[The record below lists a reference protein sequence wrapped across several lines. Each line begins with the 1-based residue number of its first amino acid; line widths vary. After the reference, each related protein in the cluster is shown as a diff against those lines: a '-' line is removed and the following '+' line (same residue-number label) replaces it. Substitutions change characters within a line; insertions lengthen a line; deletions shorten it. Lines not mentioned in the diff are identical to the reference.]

1 MPRTRTSGIRRLNR
15 VKGTVFEVRF
25 RDVDGHQRSRT
36 FETMDQARAFQNAAL
51 TDVRDGAYVSP
62 TAGVV
67 PFLVVAEEWFA
78 AQLQLKRR
86 TQITYRSA
94 IDHNLA
100 PLHDKPVGRI
110 TYADVQAIVTAMTAA
125 GRRPSTVRN
134 VLMVCRLILDEAVR
148 RKFIRTNPCHNVK
161 PPRLRPKDNVFLT
174 VEQVRALADELP
186 PPLDLLILTAAGSGL
201 RAGEL
206 NGLRV
211 RDVELLRRRI
221 NVRQTVTD
229 LGSELIVDTPKSNA
243 GRRTVPISP
252 ALCDLLAA
260 HIGNARLGMD
270 DLVFGDDG
278 KPRRHNTFY
287 LQVFRPAVV
296 RAGLP
301 PETRFHDLRH
311 TYASLMIAAG
321 VNPKRLSVWMGHT
334 TVSLTMDRYGHLYD
348 DESAPAVLDALCAR
362 PAPESAPASPATTTA
377 SVTVLKLR

>member
-1 MPRTRTSGIRRLNR
+1 MARTRTSGIRRLNR
-15 VKGTVFEVRF
+15 VKGTVYEVRF
-25 RDVDGHQRSRT
+25 RDVDGRQRSRT
-36 FETMDQARAFQNAAL
+36 FETLDQARAFQNATQ
-51 TDVRDGAYVSP
+51 TDVRDGTYVAP

-67 PFLVVAEEWFA
+67 AFTVVAEQWFA

-110 TYADVQAIVTAMTAA
+110 AFADVQAIVNAMIAT

-134 VLMVCRLILDEAVR
+134 VLMVCRLILDDAVR
-148 RKFIRTNPCHNVK
+148 RKLIRTNPCYDVK
-161 PPRLRPKDNVFLT
+161 PPRLRPRDNVFLT
-174 VEQVRALADELP
+174 VKQVQALAEELP
-186 PPLDLLILTAAGSGL
+186 PPLDLLVLTAAGSGL

-270 DLVFGDDG
+270 DLVFGDGG

-287 LQVFRPAVV
+287 LQVFKPAVV

-362 PAPESAPASPATTTA
+362 PAPESDPASPATPTA
-377 SVTVLKLR
+377 SVTVLKPR

>member
-1 MPRTRTSGIRRLNR
+1 MTQRVRTRTSGIRRKKR
-15 VKGTVFEVRF
+15 PSGDVFEVRF
-25 RDVDGHQRSRT
+25 RDAEGVQRSRT
-36 FETMDQARAFQNAAL
+36 FPTMDQAKAFQTATL
-51 TDVRDGAYVSP
+51 LDVRDGTYVPP

-67 PFLVVAEEWFA
+67 PFKVVAEQWFA

-100 PLHDKPVGRI
+100 PLHDKPVGKI
-110 TYADVQAIVTAMTAA
+110 TYGDVQAIVTAMTAA

-134 VLMVCRLILDEAVR
+134 VLMVARLILDDAVR
-148 RKFIRTNPCHNVK
+148 RKFIRTNPCRDVK

-174 VEQVRALADELP
+174 VEQVQALAEQLP
-186 PPLDLLILTAAGSGL
+186 PPLDLLVLTAAGSGL

-206 NGLRV
+206 HGLRV
-211 RDVELLRRRI
+211 RDIELLRRRI

-243 GRRTVPISP
+243 GRRTVPLSP
-252 ALCDLLAA
+252 SLCDLLAK
-260 HIGNARLGMD
+260 HIGRAGLEMD

-287 LQVFRPAVV
+287 LQVFKPAVV

-362 PAPESAPASPATTTA
+362 PSAEPDSDSTTA
-377 SVTVLKLR
+377 SVTVLKPR

>member
-1 MPRTRTSGIRRLNR
+1 MTTRTRTRTSGIRRKR
-15 VKGTVFEVRF
+15 RAAGDVYEVRF
-25 RDVDGHQRSRT
+25 RDGEGRQRSRT
-36 FETMDQARAFQNAAL
+36 FPTMDQAKTFQNA
-51 TDVRDGAYVSP
+51 TQKDVRDGTYVAP

-67 PFLVVAEEWFA
+67 PFRVVAEQWFE

-100 PLHDKPVGRI
+100 SLHDKPVGKI
-110 TYADVQAIVTAMTAA
+110 TYGDVQAIVNAMVAA

-134 VLMVCRLILDEAVR
+134 VLMVCRLILDDAMR
-148 RKFIRTNPCHNVK
+148 RKLIRTNPCHDVR
-161 PPRLRPKDNVFLT
+161 PPRLRPRDNVFLT
-174 VEQVRALADELP
+174 VEQVQALADQLP
-186 PPLDLLILTAAGSGL
+186 PPLDLLVLTAVGSGL

-211 RDVELLRRRI
+211 RDVELLRRRLH
-221 NVRQTVTD
+221 VRQTVTD

-260 HIGNARLGMD
+260 HIGNARLDMD
-270 DLVFGDDG
+270 GLVFGDDG

-287 LQVFRPAVV
+287 LQVFKPAVV

-348 DESAPAVLDALCAR
+348 DEAAPAELDALFTDGKR
-362 PAPESAPASPATTTA
+362 RLATQIGA
-377 SVTVLKLR
+377 VNRSGS

>member
-1 MPRTRTSGIRRLNR
+1 MARTRTSGIRRLNR

-67 PFLVVAEEWFA
+67 PFLAVAEEWFA

-211 RDVELLRRRI
+211 RDVELLRRRL

-287 LQVFRPAVV
+287 LQVFKPAVV

-348 DESAPAVLDALCAR
+348 DESAPAVLDALCTR
-362 PAPESAPASPATTTA
+362 PSPDSDPASATA
-377 SVTVLKLR
+377 SVTVLKPR